1 MIDELREFTGES
13 PEAAIASA
21 SSHFGVPESQLD
33 VKLVPR
39 SLGVAGLGNRVL
51 IVAMT
56 REAPLKTG
64 PVGDFV
70 QAVLQHMGASARLK
84 VREDERDGTILI
96 QLEGPRVAELAEQD
110 PNFLP
115 SLAHIADRAAARLV
129 GPDAKADVQISA
141 PRAGGGGSG
150 GDRGGRGR
158 SRERSG
164 GDRGGRGGGDRGGRG
179 GGDRGGRRD
188 ERGRGGRGGGGGGG
202 DRGGDRGRPEA
213 RGGRGGDRGND
224 RPGLDDQ
231 EREAVEQYAREAAEE
246 VVRTGEPK
254 VLRDMNSRERWV
266 VHNTVRDI
274 EGVRS
279 ESIGEDPSKRV
290 KLTPE

>member
-13 PEAAIASA
+13 VEAAIVSA

-33 VKLVPR
+33 VKVVPR
-39 SLGVAGLGNRVL
+39 SLGVAGLGNRAL

-70 QAVLQHMGASARLK
+70 QAVLQHLGATARL
-84 VREDERDGTILI
+84 RLGEQERDGTILI
-96 QLEGPRVAELAEQD
+96 QLEGPRVSELAEQD

-115 SLAHIADRAAARLV
+115 SLSHIADRAAARLV
-129 GPDAKADVQISA
+129 GPDAKAEVQISA
-141 PRAGGGGSG
+141 PRPAGGG

-164 GDRGGRGGGDRGGRG
+164 GDRGGRSGRGERG
-179 GGDRGGRRD
+179 GGDRGGRRE

-213 RGGRGGDRGND
+213 RGGRGGDRG
-224 RPGLDDQ
+224 GLDDQ

-290 KLTPE
+290 KLLPE